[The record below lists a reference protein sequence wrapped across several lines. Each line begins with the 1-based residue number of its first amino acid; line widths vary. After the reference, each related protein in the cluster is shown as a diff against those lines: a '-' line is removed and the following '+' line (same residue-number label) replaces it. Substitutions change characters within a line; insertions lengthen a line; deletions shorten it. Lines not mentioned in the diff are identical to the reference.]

1 VTLDAALLGLI
12 AWVLYPMWLAAGAAD
27 YLAHRRTDIPH
38 TSGVSES
45 LLHVAQLAS
54 IAVAFSAA
62 VMLQMTTGAWLLVL
76 GAVLVHSVLAYVD
89 VAYTDTRRYIS
100 PFEQTVHGFLD
111 VIPVVAVLLLGVLHW
126 PQISA
131 GELSIAAENSLADD
145 LTDRLLLLSFAVLAG
160 TPVIE
165 ELIRT
170 LRARPDP
177 ARRQHAPL
185 RASSF
190 SSR

>member
-1 VTLDAALLGLI
+1 VTLDVALLGFI

-27 YLAHRRTDIPH
+27 YFAHRRTDIAH
-38 TSGVSES
+38 TSGATES
-45 LLHVAQLAS
+45 MLHVAQLAT

-62 VMLQMTTGAWLLVL
+62 VMLEITTGAWLLML
-76 GAVLVHSVLAYVD
+76 GAVVLHSVLAYVD
-89 VAYTDTRRYIS
+89 VSFTEQRRYIS

-111 VIPVVAVLLLGVLHW
+111 VIPLVAVLLLGVLHW
-126 PQISA
+126 AAIGA
-131 GELSIAAENSLADD
+131 GEMTIVPENARADD

-170 LRARPDP
+170 RARPGA
-177 ARRQHAPL
+177 ARHHDTPL
-185 RASSF
+185 RVS
-190 SSR
+190 